1 MALVFWTH
9 QNGTLNLLCIPVV
22 FFHLG
27 HLADTEALGVSL
39 AGQTQL
45 GLGYHPPNIPRTQ
58 CLCQCSLSGW
68 SIPLF
73 YLCLRVK
80 PFQIC
85 SSKISLACESHAA
98 YHHWLYYIYIYI
110 SICIL
115 YICDVCIYIIY
126 HKCVFSD
133 GKRYVGICRNHE
145 PTELHAN
152 LRPCDTQIE
161 YSSHLWPNYVPK
173 AGKSSIYEHL

>member
-1 MALVFWTH
+1 MHSRCVFSPGASRWH
-9 QNGTLNLLCIPVV
+9 GSAWGEPGGSDPAGSGLPIPQTFPGPSVYV
-22 FFHLG
+22 NVRCLDDPFPCSICVWGL
-27 HLADTEALGVSL
+27 SL
-39 AGQTQL
+39 
-45 GLGYHPPNIPRTQ
+45 
-58 CLCQCSLSGW
+58 
-68 SIPLF
+68 F
-73 YLCLRVK
+73 K
-80 PFQIC
+80 IC

-98 YHHWLYYIYIYI
+98 YHHWLYYIYIYLYVYYIYMWCMYIYNI
-110 SICIL
+110 S
-115 YICDVCIYIIY
+115 